1 MEQFHNIYDR
11 LNGQPH
17 IQELIQDFYYESILS
32 PIADQAKEAFKLNN
46 LNMKAIILGHRLL
59 DAGYRIYEDTGDL
72 GRGILHEYRNE
83 WHAGTRPLT
92 WQAYRN
98 PSAIGDVIEGML
110 ETLIGEGIFNID

>member
-46 LNMKAIILGHRLL
+46 LHMKAIILGHRLL
-59 DAGYRIYEDTGDL
+59 VDRYRIYEDTGDL
-72 GRGILHEYRNE
+72 GRGILDYNYVYLGRTGPLSWQLYRN
-83 WHAGTRPLT
+83 A
-92 WQAYRN
+92 
-98 PSAIGDVIEGML
+98 SAINKVNETML
-110 ETLIGEGIFNID
+110 ETTIGEGIFNID